1 VLTRDAGEIEFVP
14 ARRVTVSRIIAAAVV
29 VLVAGGFLLLWSER
43 LPRPRQPPPA
53 VSAAIPPKPEP
64 PPAVATAPAPMVPSL
79 PVPAA
84 EPPPTS
90 AEAAPSSPAP
100 AAPAPAAAP
109 APLPGPPPAKPG
121 AEHPV
126 AALPPTPAAPPRDR
140 SSAQALLPAPD
151 PALLETTPKGP
162 LPIISGDGR
171 QSWRVYARPFD
182 RADQRPRVALLI
194 TGLGPSGA
202 ATETSINELPGAVT
216 LAFDPYTRRLG
227 EWIELARAAGHE
239 VVLSLPMEPAEYPR
253 FDPGP
258 HTLLTSLSAQENLD
272 RLDWVLSRV
281 TGYVG
286 ITNMMGSR
294 FTTSEANLVPVFDE
308 LKKRGLMFVDGRA
321 SEQSVAGSLAQS
333 MGLPR
338 VIGDQTVDEDATRE
352 AIDRHLAALEAQ
364 AKRNGSALGVGFAY
378 PVTLE
383 RIALWTKTLDQ
394 KGLVLAP
401 ASALA
406 AVGGQKGAQK

>member
-1 VLTRDAGEIEFVP
+1 VLTRDAGEIDFIP
-14 ARRVTVSRIIAAAVV
+14 TRRVTAARIIAAAVFV
-29 VLVAGGFLLLWSER
+29 VVAGVFLLLWSER
-43 LPRPRQPPPA
+43 LPRPRLPPPTASASIPPAPKAKPPATVAVAPPVVPSPPPA
-53 VSAAIPPKPEP
+53 VPAEP
-64 PPAVATAPAPMVPSL
+64 STSSTPPASTPTAP
-79 PVPAA
+79 
-84 EPPPTS
+84 S
-90 AEAAPSSPAP
+90 AM
-100 AAPAPAAAP
+100 
-109 APLPGPPPAKPG
+109 PGPPPAKPTTDR
-121 AEHPV
+121 PV
-126 AALPPTPAAPPRDR
+126 AALPPSPAPRDR

-182 RADQRPRVALLI
+182 RADQRPRVALLV

-202 ATETSINELPGAVT
+202 ATDTSINELPGAVT

-239 VVLSLPMEPAEYPR
+239 VVLSLPMEPTEYPR

-258 HTLLTSLSAQENLD
+258 HTLLTSLSPKENLD
-272 RLDWVLSRV
+272 RMDWVLSRV

-308 LKKRGLMFVDGRA
+308 LKKRGLMFIDGRP
-321 SEQSVAGSLAQS
+321 SEQSVAASVAQS
-333 MGLPR
+333 LGLPR
-338 VIGDQTVDEDATRE
+338 VVSDQNLDEEATRE
-352 AIDRHLAALEAQ
+352 AIDRHLAAIEAQ
-364 AKRNGSALGVGFAY
+364 AKRSGSALGVGFAY

-406 AVGGQKGAQK
+406 ASGAQKGAQK

>member
-14 ARRVTVSRIIAAAVV
+14 ARRVTVSRIVATAVV

-43 LPRPRQPPPA
+43 LPRPRLPPPIASASIPPVPKAKPPPA
-53 VSAAIPPKPEP
+53 MAAAPP
-64 PPAVATAPAPMVPSL
+64 VPSL
-79 PVPAA
+79 SPAPA
-84 EPPPTS
+84 ESPPMS
-90 AEAAPSSPAP
+90 ADPAPSAPIPTPAP
-100 AAPAPAAAP
+100 AAPT
-109 APLPGPPPAKPG
+109 PLPSPPPAKPG
-121 AEHPV
+121 TERPV
-126 AALPPTPAAPPRDR
+126 AALPPPPAPPPRDR

-258 HTLLTSLSAQENLD
+258 HTLLTSLSAKENLD

-286 ITNMMGSR
+286 LTNMMGSR
-294 FTTSEANLVPVFDE
+294 FTASEANLLPVFDE
-308 LKKRGLMFVDGRA
+308 LKKRGLMFIDGRP
-321 SEQSVAGSLAQS
+321 SEQSVAGNLAQS

-338 VIGDQTVDEDATRE
+338 VIGDQNLDEEATRE
-352 AIDRHLAALEAQ
+352 VIDRHLAALEAQ

-394 KGLVLAP
+394 KGLALAP

-406 AVGGQKGAQK
+406 IASGQKGAQK

>member
-1 VLTRDAGEIEFVP
+1 
-14 ARRVTVSRIIAAAVV
+14 
-29 VLVAGGFLLLWSER
+29 
-43 LPRPRQPPPA
+43 
-53 VSAAIPPKPEP
+53 
-64 PPAVATAPAPMVPSL
+64 MPS
-79 PVPAA
+79 
-84 EPPPTS
+84 
-90 AEAAPSSPAP
+90 
-100 AAPAPAAAP
+100 
-109 APLPGPPPAKPG
+109 PPPAKPTT
-121 AEHPV
+121 ERPV
-126 AALPPTPAAPPRDR
+126 ATLPPPPAPAPRDR
-140 SSAQALLPAPD
+140 ASAQALLPAPD

-182 RADQRPRVALLI
+182 R
-194 TGLGPSGA
+194 GPSGA

-239 VVLSLPMEPAEYPR
+239 VVLSLPMEPTEYPR

-258 HTLLTSLSAQENLD
+258 HTLLTSLSPKENLE
-272 RLDWVLSRV
+272 RMDWVLSRV

-308 LKKRGLMFVDGRA
+308 LKKRGLMFVDGRP
-321 SEQSVAGSLAQS
+321 SEQSVAANVAQS
-333 MGLPR
+333 MSLPR
-338 VIGDQTVDEDATRE
+338 VISDQNLDEEATRE
-352 AIDRHLAALEAQ
+352 AIDRHLGALEAQ
-364 AKRNGSALGVGFAY
+364 AKRSGSALGVGFAY

-394 KGLVLAP
+394 KGLILAP
-401 ASALA
+401 VTALA
-406 AVGGQKGAQK
+406 ANGGQKGAQK

>member
-14 ARRVTVSRIIAAAVV
+14 ARRVTVSRIVATALI
-29 VLVAGGFLLLWSER
+29 VLVAGAFLLLWSER
-43 LPRPRQPPPA
+43 LPRPRLPPPA
-53 VSAAIPPKPEP
+53 ASVAIPPVPKAK
-64 PPAVATAPAPMVPSL
+64 PPAVAAAPTVPNL
-79 PVPAA
+79 PPPAA
-84 EPPPTS
+84 ESPPPS
-90 AEAAPSSPAP
+90 AAAPPVAP
-100 AAPAPAAAP
+100 PTTPPAPAAA
-109 APLPGPPPAKPG
+109 APMPGPPPAKP
-121 AEHPV
+121 ATEHSV
-126 AALPPTPAAPPRDR
+126 ATLPPPPAPPPRDR

-151 PALLETTPKGP
+151 PALVETTPKGP

-182 RADQRPRVALLI
+182 RADPRPRVALLV

-202 ATETSINELPGAVT
+202 ATEESINELPGAVT

-227 EWIELARAAGHE
+227 EWIGLARAAGHE

-258 HTLLTSLSAQENLD
+258 HTLLTSLSAKENLD

-294 FTTSEANLVPVFDE
+294 FTASEANLVPVFDE
-308 LKKRGLMFVDGRA
+308 LKKRGLMFIDGRP
-321 SEQSVAGSLAQS
+321 SEQSVAGNLAQS

-338 VIGDQTVDEDATRE
+338 VVSDQNLDDEATRDV
-352 AIDRHLAALEAQ
+352 IDRHLAALEAQ

-383 RIALWTKTLDQ
+383 RIALWTKTLEQ

-401 ASALA
+401 TSALA
-406 AVGGQKGAQK
+406 GSGAQKGAQK

>member
-1 VLTRDAGEIEFVP
+1 MLTRDAGEIEFVP
-14 ARRVTVSRIIAAAVV
+14 ARRVTVSRIVATAVV

-43 LPRPRQPPPA
+43 LPRPRPPPPTA
-53 VSAAIPPKPEP
+53 STAIPPVPRAKP
-64 PPAVATAPAPMVPSL
+64 PPAVAAAPVVPSL
-79 PVPAA
+79 PPA
-84 EPPPTS
+84 P
-90 AEAAPSSPAP
+90 AEAPPSSVDATASSPA
-100 AAPAPAAAP
+100 AAALT
-109 APLPGPPPAKPG
+109 APSALPSPPPAKPG
-121 AEHPV
+121 TERPIAT
-126 AALPPTPAAPPRDR
+126 LPPPPAPPPRDR

-182 RADQRPRVALLI
+182 RTDQRPRVALLI

-258 HTLLTSLSAQENLD
+258 HTLLTSLSAKENLD

-294 FTTSEANLVPVFDE
+294 FTASEANLVPVFDE
-308 LKKRGLMFVDGRA
+308 LKKRGLMFIDGRP
-321 SEQSVAGSLAQS
+321 SEQSIAGNLAQS

-338 VIGDQTVDEDATRE
+338 VVSDQTLDDEATRE
-352 AIDRHLAALEAQ
+352 VIDRHLAALEAQ

-383 RIALWTKTLDQ
+383 RIALWTKALDQ
-394 KGLVLAP
+394 KGFVLAP

-406 AVGGQKGAQK
+406 GTGGQKGAQK

>member
-14 ARRVTVSRIIAAAVV
+14 ARRVTVSRIVATALI

-43 LPRPRQPPPA
+43 LPRPRLPPPTA
-53 VSAAIPPKPEP
+53 SASILPVPK
-64 PPAVATAPAPMVPSL
+64 AKPAPVVAAVPVVPSL
-79 PVPAA
+79 PAAPA
-84 EPPPTS
+84 EPAPTS
-90 AEAAPSSPAP
+90 TEPEPAAPSAVAPTPAP
-100 AAPAPAAAP
+100 AAPT
-109 APLPGPPPAKPG
+109 PLPSPPPAKPG
-121 AEHPV
+121 TGAV
-126 AALPPTPAAPPRDR
+126 AALPPPPAPPARDR

-162 LPIISGDGR
+162 LPIISSDGR

-239 VVLSLPMEPAEYPR
+239 GGLSLPMEPAEYPR

-258 HTLLTSLSAQENLD
+258 HTLLTSLSAKENLD

-294 FTTSEANLVPVFDE
+294 FTASEPNLVPVFDE
-308 LKKRGLMFVDGRA
+308 LKKRGLMFVDGRP
-321 SEQSVAGSLAQS
+321 SEQSVAGGLAQS

-338 VIGDQTVDEDATRE
+338 VISDQNLDDEATRE
-352 AIDRHLAALEAQ
+352 VIDRHLAALEAL
-364 AKRNGSALGVGFAY
+364 AKRNGSALGAGFAY

-401 ASALA
+401 TSALA
-406 AVGGQKGAQK
+406 IGSGQKGAQK

>member
-1 VLTRDAGEIEFVP
+1 MLTHDAGEIEFVP
-14 ARRVTVSRIIAAAVV
+14 ARRVTVSRIVAAAVA

-43 LPRPRQPPPA
+43 LPRPRLPPPTA
-53 VSAAIPPKPEP
+53 SASIPPMPKAKP
-64 PPAVATAPAPMVPSL
+64 PPAVAVAPVVPSL
-79 PVPAA
+79 PPAPA
-84 EPPPTS
+84 EPPQAHAEPAPPT
-90 AEAAPSSPAP
+90 AAPTPAP
-100 AAPAPAAAP
+100 ALAAP
-109 APLPGPPPAKPG
+109 TALPSPPPAKPG
-121 AEHPV
+121 TERAI
-126 AALPPTPAAPPRDR
+126 AALPPPPAAPPRDR

-202 ATETSINELPGAVT
+202 ATETSINDLPGAVT
-216 LAFDPYTRRLG
+216 LSFDPYTRRLG

-258 HTLLTSLSAQENLD
+258 HTLLTSLSAKENLD

-294 FTTSEANLVPVFDE
+294 FTASEANLLPVFDE
-308 LKKRGLMFVDGRA
+308 LKKRGLMFIDGRP

-338 VIGDQTVDEDATRE
+338 VVSDQNLDDEATRE
-352 AIDRHLAALEAQ
+352 VIDRHLAALEAQ

-383 RIALWTKTLDQ
+383 RIALWTKTLEQ

-406 AVGGQKGAQK
+406 AAGGQKGAQK

>member
-1 VLTRDAGEIEFVP
+1 MLTRDAGEIEFVP
-14 ARRVTVSRIIAAAVV
+14 ARRVTVSRIVATAAV

-43 LPRPRQPPPA
+43 LPRPRMPPPTA
-53 VSAAIPPKPEP
+53 STAIPPMPKAKP
-64 PPAVATAPAPMVPSL
+64 PPAVAATPMVPSL
-79 PVPAA
+79 PPAPA
-84 EPPPTS
+84 EPPPSS
-90 AEAAPSSPAP
+90 AAAPS
-100 AAPAPAAAP
+100 AAAP
-109 APLPGPPPAKPG
+109 ATTPEPAAPTPLPSPPPAKPG
-121 AEHPV
+121 TERSIAS
-126 AALPPTPAAPPRDR
+126 LPPPPAPPPRDR

-258 HTLLTSLSAQENLD
+258 HTLLTSLSAKENLD

-294 FTTSEANLVPVFDE
+294 FTASEANLVPVFDE
-308 LKKRGLMFVDGRA
+308 LKKRGLMFIDGRP

-338 VIGDQTVDEDATRE
+338 VVSDQNLDDEATRE
-352 AIDRHLAALEAQ
+352 VIDRHLATLEAQ
-364 AKRNGSALGVGFAY
+364 AKRNGSALGIGFAY

-383 RIALWTKTLDQ
+383 RIALWTTTLDQ

-406 AVGGQKGAQK
+406 GAGGQKGAQK

>member
-1 VLTRDAGEIEFVP
+1 MLTRDAGEIEFVP
-14 ARRVTVSRIIAAAVV
+14 ARRMTVFRIVAAALV

-43 LPRPRQPPPA
+43 LPRPRLPSP
-53 VSAAIPPKPEP
+53 SASASIPPMPKANP
-64 PPAVATAPAPMVPSL
+64 PPAVAAAPVVPSL
-79 PVPAA
+79 PPAPPESSLANAEPAPPPAA
-84 EPPPTS
+84 PT
-90 AEAAPSSPAP
+90 PAP
-100 AAPAPAAAP
+100 AAPT
-109 APLPGPPPAKPG
+109 PLPSPPPAKPG
-121 AEHPV
+121 TERPV
-126 AALPPTPAAPPRDR
+126 ATLPPPPAPPPRDR

-239 VVLSLPMEPAEYPR
+239 VVLSLPMEPVEYPR

-258 HTLLTSLSAQENLD
+258 HTLLTSLSAKENLD

-286 ITNMMGSR
+286 LTNMMGSR
-294 FTTSEANLVPVFDE
+294 FTASEANLVPIFDE
-308 LKKRGLMFVDGRA
+308 LKKRGLMFIDGRP
-321 SEQSVAGSLAQS
+321 SEQSVAGGLALS

-338 VIGDQTVDEDATRE
+338 VVSDQNLDDEATRE
-352 AIDRHLAALEAQ
+352 VIDRHLAQLETQ
-364 AKRNGSALGVGFAY
+364 VKRNGSALGVGFAY

-383 RIALWTKTLDQ
+383 RIAIWTKTLDQ

-406 AVGGQKGAQK
+406 ATSGQKGAQK